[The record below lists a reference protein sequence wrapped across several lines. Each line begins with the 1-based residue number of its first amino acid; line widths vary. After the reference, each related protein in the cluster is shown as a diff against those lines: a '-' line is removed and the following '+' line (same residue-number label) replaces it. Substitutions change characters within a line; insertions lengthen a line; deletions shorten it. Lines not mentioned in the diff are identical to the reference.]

1 MICRKCGR
9 ENEPE
14 AVICGGCGA
23 SLVKKKNNRNTLSV
37 VLCLIAVVLV
47 VALAICL
54 LLSSG
59 TAGQAELPDYQVKA
73 RDFVTAYFFNDME
86 KLEEVCQY
94 DLYGYMES
102 WLDFGEISD
111 SCTVKTA
118 GITACTEDDELRG
131 LSERI
136 SYFGGR
142 DDVTAAYEVKV
153 EYEAMCGGD
162 TLSGTA
168 TVTVGEIE
176 GAWYVVYYEDLT
188 D

>member
-59 TAGQAELPDYQVKA
+59 TAGQAELPDYEVKA

-118 GITACTEDDELRG
+118 GITACTEDAELKG
-131 LSERI
+131 FSERI
-136 SYFGGR
+136 SYYGGL
-142 DDVTAAYEVKV
+142 DDVTAAYEVTV
-153 EYEAMCGGD
+153 EYETQCGGR
-162 TLSGTA
+162 TLSGTVA
-168 TVTVGEIE
+168 VTVGEIE
-176 GAWYVVYYEDLT
+176 GAWYVIYYDGLT
-188 D
+188 N